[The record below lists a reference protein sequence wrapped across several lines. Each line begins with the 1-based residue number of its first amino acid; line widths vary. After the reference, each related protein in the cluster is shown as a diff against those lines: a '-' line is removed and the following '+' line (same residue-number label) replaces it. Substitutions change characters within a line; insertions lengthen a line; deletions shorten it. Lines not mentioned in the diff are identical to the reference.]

1 MYKKLLILLFVCSS
15 AFAMNAGKKLVN
27 GRQKADLFPSLPLLM
42 MNSGGHQ
49 AYRATVENG
58 PEAGLCQLLAQERT
72 VFGFD
77 CSLCKSHLSA
87 ESQVMLANEARR
99 HLFIRHRIVATGLEL
114 QGWLEGKEL
123 PQGDTIFV

>member
-15 AFAMNAGKKLVN
+15 AFAMDAGKKLVN
-27 GRQKADLFPSLPLLM
+27 GRQAGLLSFLPLLM
-42 MNSGGHQ
+42 VRGGHQ
-49 AYRATVENG
+49 ANRATVENG

-114 QGWLEGKEL
+114 QGWLEGEKLPKE
-123 PQGDTIFV
+123 DTIFV

>member
-15 AFAMNAGKKLVN
+15 AFAMDAGKKLVK
-27 GRQKADLFPSLPLLM
+27 GRQKADLLSSLPLLM
-42 MNSGGHQ
+42 MNVSGHQ
-49 AYRATVENG
+49 AHKATVEMELG
-58 PEAGLCQLLAQERT
+58 AEQLLAQERT

-87 ESQVMLANEARR
+87 ESQVILANEARR

-114 QGWLEGKEL
+114 QGWLEGEKLPKE
-123 PQGDTIFV
+123 DTIFV